1 MWRIV
6 VIFCALNATDVFA
19 GTSRN
24 AFRVGITI
32 TGNGNSPV
40 LNPKPAAG
48 PIAGPQM
55 AIPLPP
61 ERRAAV
67 GPRDNA
73 PWGAGFSS
81 HHPPSR

>member
-1 MWRIV
+1 MWRLV
-6 VIFCALNATDVFA
+6 VILCVLNATDVLA
-19 GTSRN
+19 GASRS

-40 LNPKPAAG
+40 LNPKPA
-48 PIAGPQM
+48 PIAGPRM

-67 GPRDNA
+67 GRSP
-73 PWGAGFSS
+73 
-81 HHPPSR
+81 

>member
-1 MWRIV
+1 MWRLV
-6 VIFCALNATDVFA
+6 VILCVLNATDVFA
-19 GTSRN
+19 GVSRSVL
-24 AFRVGITI
+24 RVGITI

-40 LNPKPAAG
+40 LNPQPAAG
-48 PIAGPQM
+48 PIVRPRM

-73 PWGAGFSS
+73 PSS
-81 HHPPSR
+81 R

>member
-1 MWRIV
+1 MWRLV
-6 VIFCALNATDVFA
+6 VFLCVLNATDVFA
-19 GTSRN
+19 GTSRS

-32 TGNGNSPV
+32 TGNGNSPL

-48 PIAGPQM
+48 PIAGPRT

-73 PWGAGFSS
+73 PSS
-81 HHPPSR
+81 P

>member
-1 MWRIV
+1 MWRLVGILL
-6 VIFCALNATDVFA
+6 ALNATDVFA
-19 GTSRN
+19 GTSRS

-32 TGNGNSPV
+32 TGNGNSPL
-40 LNPKPAAG
+40 LNPKSAAG
-48 PIAGPQM
+48 PIAGPRV

-73 PWGAGFSS
+73 PSS
-81 HHPPSR
+81 R